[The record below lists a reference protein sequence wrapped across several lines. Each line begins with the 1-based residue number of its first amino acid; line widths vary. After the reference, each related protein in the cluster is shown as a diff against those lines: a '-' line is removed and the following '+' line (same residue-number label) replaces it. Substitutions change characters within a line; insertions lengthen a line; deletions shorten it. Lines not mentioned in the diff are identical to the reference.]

1 MKKKLRIISLAM
13 LVAAIIFV
21 IFAFLT
27 MDVPINLPISA
38 AQLRIFYK
46 LYLIAM
52 AGIFAVSFLVKNK
65 K

>member
-27 MDVPINLPISA
+27 MDVPINLPISS